1 MGEQWYKPKSK
12 SDPSLCRDNLVL
24 DQMCDYGEQVSKCA
38 ASPRNQLI
46 KPTSAVKP
54 TVPQ

>member
-38 ASPRNQLI
+38 HGIN
-46 KPTSAVKP
+46 
-54 TVPQ
+54 